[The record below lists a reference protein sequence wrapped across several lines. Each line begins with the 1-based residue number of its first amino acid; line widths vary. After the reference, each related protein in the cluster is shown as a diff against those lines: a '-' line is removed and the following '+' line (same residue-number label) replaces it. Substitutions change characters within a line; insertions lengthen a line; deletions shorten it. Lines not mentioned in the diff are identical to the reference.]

1 MSLKITKMLVP
12 SSKYKI
18 KCPNKMSP
26 QGITVHNTANDA
38 SAKSEISYMIKNN
51 NQVSY
56 HYAVDDK
63 GAYQGIP
70 LDRNSWHAGDGGS
83 GYGNRKTIGIEICY
97 SKSGGSRFT
106 KSENNAAKL
115 IAQLMVKYG
124 WKESDVGGKKIN
136 THKSRS
142 GKNCPHR
149 TLPHMSAF
157 WKKVKSE
164 YKALTK
170 KSTSTSKPK
179 TTTKVSYYSKPNYK
193 GSSLVEAL
201 NKIKVTSSFAYR
213 KKIAK
218 ANGIS
223 NYEGNASQNTKLLT
237 LLKQGKLKKV

>member
-70 LDRNSWHAGDGGS
+70 LDRNAWHAGDGGS

-124 WKESDVGGKKIN
+124 WKESDVGGKRIN
-136 THKSRS
+136 SHKSRS

-170 KSTSTSKPK
+170 TSKPK

-193 GSSLVEAL
+193 GSSLVDGL
-201 NKIKVTSSFAYR
+201 NKIGVDSSYGNR

-218 ANGIS
+218 ANGIKL
-223 NYEGNASQNTKLLT
+223 YAGTAKQNAKLLK
-237 LLKQGKLKKV
+237 LLKEGKLKKA